1 MLTNAACA
9 LTNPDFT
16 EQRQMPRDRAK
27 RTCPAGNRVGVFMFV
42 LTTALDYR
50 SKATLF
56 VHAHGA
62 QYKAAGLLLN
72 SLRGLSAVLCV
83 AC

>member
-1 MLTNAACA
+1 
-9 LTNPDFT
+9 
-16 EQRQMPRDRAK
+16 
-27 RTCPAGNRVGVFMFV
+27 MFV